1 MRVLIVED
9 DQTTSIPLAEGLRR
23 EGYDVTC
30 AATARDAL
38 DAGETDLVLLDLRL
52 PDMEGHEL
60 FRHLR
65 QRSGTPIIM
74 LTGRA
79 SEADRIAGLEL
90 GADDYI
96 TKPFGFRELL
106 ARIRAI
112 TRRTSGQVTPRPLKA
127 GPLEIDLRARR
138 VTVEGQAIALTPK
151 EFDLLALLARHP
163 GEIVTRQQ
171 ILADVWQT
179 TWLGSKKT
187 IDVHIVALR
196 RKLGDPAWIETIR
209 GRGLR
214 LDVTG
219 R

>member
-9 DQTTSIPLAEGLRR
+9 DHATSIPLADGLRR

-30 AATARDAL
+30 ADTGQAAL
-38 DAGETDLVLLDLRL
+38 DADETDLVLLDLRL
-52 PDMEGHEL
+52 PDIDGHEL
-60 FRHLR
+60 FHRLH
-65 QRSGTPIIM
+65 QRFGVPIIM
-74 LTGRA
+74 LTGRT
-79 SEADRIAGLEL
+79 SEAERIAGLEL

-112 TRRTSGQVTPRPLKA
+112 TRRTSGQVTPRPLKT

-138 VTVEGQAIALTPK
+138 ATVEGQEITLAPK

-171 ILADVWQT
+171 ILAEVWQT
-179 TWLGSKKT
+179 TWLGSTKT

-196 RKLGDPAWIETIR
+196 RKLGDPDWIETIR
-209 GRGLR
+209 GTGFR
-214 LDVTG
+214 LCPQD
-219 R
+219 